1 MTDQIEKI
9 VDIIFE
15 KIYARFKRSGY
26 IEIEASGRHVHLSR
40 EVIDK
45 LFGEDYQLTNIKALS
60 QPGQFVSKERVS
72 LIGPKGQLH
81 NVVVL
86 GPEREKSQIEVS
98 QTDAKILGIKV
109 PVKESGKIQGTPPV
123 EISANGKIVNLNE
136 GLLVAERHIHMST
149 ADAKDLSLRDGERV
163 DVEVNTDRPMVFK
176 DVNLRVSDNFD
187 TYMHIDYDE
196 ANACNLTEKTLGL
209 IVKK

>member
-196 ANACNLTEKTLGL
+196 ANACNLTGKTLGL

>member
-45 LFGEDYQLTNIKALS
+45 LFGEDYQLTNINALS